1 MTSVGQTLRSARE
14 SQKKDL
20 AQLAEALCITKR
32 YLIAIEADDLKV
44 LPGFFFYK
52 AFVRQYAQYLTLDPK
67 RFDAQLQAMD
77 PAAQVEPAVL
87 KPEAKRKLAE
97 LKRIEAPRLSGLT
110 QAAASAVGL
119 SRFVE
124 SPEPDPLYR
133 PPVRRLDPLVAATN
147 KHYFDN
153 RRIGFSIGALA
164 LALALC
170 SGFYTWWNRPHNVAQ
185 QPSGNVP
192 VRAVASVDGSSSVA
206 LQSVDV
212 IQKSDG
218 VHVALNLSATE
229 PTWVS
234 VTSGGKEVFSGI
246 LEPSQS
252 KTLTGLDAAQM
263 KVGNAGGVAVLWNGK
278 SIGPIGE
285 RGQVRTVM
293 FTPQNYEILQPVKES
308 PATAPPVEPSAL

>member
-32 YLIAIEADDLKV
+32 YLVAIEADDLKV

-52 AFVRQYAQYLTLDPK
+52 AFVRQYAQYLKLDPK

-77 PAAQVEPAVL
+77 PAAQEAATAQ
-87 KPEAKRKLAE
+87 PELKRKPVE
-97 LKRIEAPRLSGLT
+97 MKRIEAPRLSGLT

-119 SRFVE
+119 SRFVDT
-124 SPEPDPLYR
+124 PEPDPLYR

-153 RRIGFSIGALA
+153 RRIGFSAGALV

-170 SGFYTWWNRPHNVAQ
+170 SGFYTWWNRPHTAAQ
-185 QPSGNVP
+185 ESSSNVP
-192 VRAVASVDGSSSVA
+192 VRTVANA
-206 LQSVDV
+206 PAMPSVDV

-252 KTLTGLDAAQM
+252 KTLTGLDAAKM

-293 FTPQNYEILQPVKES
+293 FTPQNYEILEPVKEA
-308 PATAPPVEPSAL
+308 PATPPAAEPSAL

>member
-1 MTSVGQTLRSARE
+1 MIRFGAQERAN
-14 SQKKDL
+14 QDL

-44 LPGFFFYK
+44 LPGIFFYK
-52 AFVRQYAQYLTLDPK
+52 SFVRQYAQYLKLDPK
-67 RFDAQLQAMD
+67 RFDAQLRAMD
-77 PAAQVEPAVL
+77 PALQNEPVEL
-87 KPEAKRKLAE
+87 KPEPTQKVTEMKRL
-97 LKRIEAPRLSGLT
+97 EAPRLSSLT
-110 QAAASAVGL
+110 QATASAVGL
-119 SRFVE
+119 SRFVDRA
-124 SPEPDPLYR
+124 EPDPLYR

-153 RRIGFSIGALA
+153 RRIGFSVGALA
-164 LALALC
+164 LVLVVC
-170 SGFYTWWNRPHNVAQ
+170 SGFYTWWNRPHSVPQ
-185 QPSGNVP
+185 QASSNVP
-192 VRAVASVDGSSSVA
+192 ARTVSSVA
-206 LQSVDV
+206 GSNSPALPSVNV
-212 IQKSDG
+212 VHENDG
-218 VHVALNLSATE
+218 IHVALNLSATE

-252 KTLTGLDAAQM
+252 KTLTGLDAAKM

-293 FTPQNYEILQPVKES
+293 FTPQNYEILEPVKEAPVAA
-308 PATAPPVEPSAL
+308 PAAEPSAL